1 LQITHALLAAGV
13 RRTLRECLDAEL
25 QLTRTIIRTPD
36 FIEGVRAALV
46 DRNRN
51 PAWKSR
57 R

>member
-46 DRNRN
+46 DRDRN